1 MIDPKIRK
9 KLESAQDE
17 LENIDL
23 KLSSLD
29 LDSNSI
35 KELSKKRAQISELVE
50 DFKRIKE
57 LEGLVVE
64 NEKLAEDEELREL
77 AE

>member
-29 LDSNSI
+29 LESNSI
-35 KELSKKRAQISELVE
+35 KELSKKRAQYQNLL
-50 DFKRIKE
+50 KTLKE
-57 LEGLVVE
+57 SK
-64 NEKLAEDEELREL
+64 N
-77 AE
+77 